1 MPRAPSEKM
10 IEAEKLFNNGMAMV
24 KIAKKLGV
32 SDGTVRSWKN
42 RYKWGDNSKETNK
55 NNCNVAN
62 KDNKKS
68 ATLQKKNRGGQPK
81 NKNADGNSGG
91 APKRN
96 KNAERHGFF
105 SKYLPEDALQIIEE
119 LEEKK
124 AIDILWEN
132 IQLSYAAIL
141 RAQRT
146 MYVKSQDEMIKEIK
160 KIKKKEDETEV
171 EWEFQF
177 AWDRQA
183 TFLNAQAKAM
193 SELRSLIR
201 QYEEIATDEQKAKV
215 ARIKAETERMKQD
228 AQGDKNNAVDDW
240 IAAVLEE
247 DEGEDV
253 SGDEQELTSVKE
265 TVLPEENSGI

>member
-10 IEAEKLFNNGMAMV
+10 IEAERMFNGGMAMV
-24 KIAKKLGV
+24 EIAKKLGV

-42 RYKWGDNSKETNK
+42 RYGWGDKSKKKE
-55 NNCNVAN
+55 CNVA
-62 KDNKKS
+62 KKENKKS

-81 NKNADGNSGG
+81 NKNAVGNKGG
-91 APKRN
+91 APVQN

-105 SKYLPEDALQIIEE
+105 SKYLPKDALHIIEE
-119 LEEKK
+119 LEGKK

-141 RAQRT
+141 RAQRI

-183 TFLNAQAKAM
+183 TFLSAQAKAM

-201 QYEEIATDEQKAKV
+201 QYEEIATGEQKAKV
-215 ARIKAETERMKQD
+215 AKIKAETERMKQD
-228 AQGDKNNAVDDW
+228 AKGDKAEAVDDW

-247 DEGEDV
+247 DESEDV
-253 SGDEQELTSVKE
+253 MSDE
-265 TVLPEENSGI
+265 

>member
-1 MPRAPSEKM
+1 MPRAPSEKVV
-10 IEAEKLFNNGMAMV
+10 EAEKLFNDGMAMV
-24 KIAKKLGV
+24 EIAKKLGV

-42 RYKWGDNSKETNK
+42 RYGWGDKSKKNK
-55 NNCNVAN
+55 RNVA
-62 KDNKKS
+62 KKGDKKS
-68 ATLQKKNRGGQPK
+68 ATLQKKNRGGQPQ
-81 NKNADGNSGG
+81 NKNAVGNKGG

-141 RAQRT
+141 RAQRI

-160 KIKKKEDETEV
+160 KIKKKNDETEV

-193 SELRSLIR
+193 AELRSLIR
-201 QYEEIATDEQKAKV
+201 QYEEIATEEQKAKV
-215 ARIKAETERMKQD
+215 AKIKAETERMKQD
-228 AQGDKNNAVDDW
+228 VKGDKAEAVDDW
-240 IAAVLEE
+240 IEE
-247 DEGEDV
+247 ILGE
-253 SGDEQELTSVKE
+253 E
-265 TVLPEENSGI
+265 